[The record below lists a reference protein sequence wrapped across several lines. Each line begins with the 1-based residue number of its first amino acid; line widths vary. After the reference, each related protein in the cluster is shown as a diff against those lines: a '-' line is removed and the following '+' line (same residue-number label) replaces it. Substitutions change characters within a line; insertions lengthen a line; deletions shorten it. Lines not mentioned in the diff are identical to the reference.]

1 MKIKALVAVPLLAA
15 FMLASFPVVSDAA
28 RNGGRHAAPAPEF
41 SLTPEQQKKFE
52 AIAQEFGPRF
62 REIDD
67 ALFVKM
73 EVLRALRNAAQP
85 DVKAVSDT
93 ATEIVKLRAG
103 RDDLRRQ
110 MGERI
115 EKECG
120 VKMPFRGC
128 PGFGFGEMHGR
139 GHGHMRHGGM
149 YGGMRGF
156 GPCDGGMP
164 CGGPGALPP
173 AHHDARF
180 AE

>member
-15 FMLASFPVVSDAA
+15 FLLASFPVVSDA
-28 RNGGRHAAPAPEF
+28 RQGGRHAAPAPEF

-67 ALFVKM
+67 AIFVKM

-103 RDDLRRQ
+103 KDDLRRQ

-120 VKMPFRGC
+120 VKMPFMGC
-128 PGFGFGEMHGR
+128 PGFGFGEMRGHGH

-149 YGGMRGF
+149 RGF
-156 GPCDGGMP
+156 GPCGGMP

-173 AHHDARF
+173 APGDAKAA